1 MSCKCLNVAIN
12 VTNIPSEYAGDWKSE
27 NPNDHSQFFKKAI
40 GPFLATGA
48 NFQQLDLIQKIR
60 TADNNWALHH
70 CINCDTYTHAIN
82 DKNLYLINPLLL
94 TNEEDTNILKTSVK
108 FSNIFG
114 VLINQDMSSTKL
126 DVANKDNDSTRIK
139 ILTQNFRDA
148 IQQEINETNDRITKF
163 NEEQFRSL
171 NLFREKAEQ
180 EYNALVRIIKT
191 VPEQSTNSN
200 VAEQLAG
207 SKLTT
212 FDTPPPTPDSTPMS
226 IGNSPN
232 FKHQPRIVNE
242 KQQAFPSVTKNG
254 SIRTTSTQPSAKAT
268 DESIFFFEMD
278 EMPNARSNQHN
289 NAMSDVEESDTDD
302 SVTDVD
308 TSHQRYAGRPKSLN
322 IAQSLPVSM
331 PVIATNRDIVHADYD
346 EYSDE
351 NVDIAASIKAIAKS
365 VHGEGVFGDLPRPR
379 FSTEI

>member
-1 MSCKCLNVAIN
+1 
-12 VTNIPSEYAGDWKSE
+12 
-27 NPNDHSQFFKKAI
+27 
-40 GPFLATGA
+40 
-48 NFQQLDLIQKIR
+48 
-60 TADNNWALHH
+60 
-70 CINCDTYTHAIN
+70 
-82 DKNLYLINPLLL
+82 
-94 TNEEDTNILKTSVK
+94 
-108 FSNIFG
+108 
-114 VLINQDMSSTKL
+114 MSSTKL
-126 DVANKDNDSTRIK
+126 DEANKDNDSMRIK
-139 ILTQNFRDA
+139 NLTQHFRDA

-163 NEEQFRSL
+163 NREQFHLL

-207 SKLTT
+207 SKLTS

-232 FKHQPRIVNE
+232 FKHQPRLVID
-242 KQQAFPSVTKNG
+242 KQQTFSSATKNG
-254 SIRTTSTQPSAKAT
+254 SARTASAQPTSKAT
-268 DESIFFFEMD
+268 DDSIFFFEMD
-278 EMPNARSNQHN
+278 GIPTTRSNQYTN
-289 NAMSDVEESDTDD
+289 VMSDVEESDTDD
-302 SVTDVD
+302 SDVD

-331 PVIATNRDIVHADYD
+331 PVIATNRDVVQADYD

-379 FSTEI
+379 FSTQI